1 MEVHAHT
8 HTERKKWTHY
18 LWEFLML
25 FLAVFCGFLA
35 ENQREHYVESKRAK
49 DYARSLLNDL
59 REDTSELRRGVHQ
72 TKFIMSS
79 IDSVVSMASTITR
92 NEPVPGKFYY
102 YSKFIFNGFRIDWS
116 KSTIDQLIQSGNL
129 RYFKNKD
136 LIAAIQFYYY
146 MQGII
151 SEQNQM
157 DQAHRDRVIEFRN
170 RILKGRYY
178 SVFASLNIVKEE
190 YAHVPSPQIDSLM
203 NTKLA
208 LQEEALQYMD
218 EYINHIAD
226 RKWRLDII
234 TERYYSLANEIA
246 IDIINLLK
254 EEFHFK

>member
-1 MEVHAHT
+1 MEVHSHT
-8 HTERKKWTHY
+8 HTSRKKWTHY

-35 ENQREHYVESKRAK
+35 ENQREHYVENKRAK
-49 DYARSLLNDL
+49 DYARSLLNDM
-59 REDTSELRRGVHQ
+59 REDAGELRRGIHQ

-79 IDSVVSMASTITR
+79 IDSVISMASTINT

-116 KSTIDQLIQSGNL
+116 KSTIEQLIQSGNL
-129 RYFKNKD
+129 RYFRNKD

-157 DQAHRDRVIEFRN
+157 DLAHRDKVIEFRN

-190 YAHVPSPQIDSLM
+190 YAHVPSLQIDSLM
-203 NTKLA
+203 NTKLP

-234 TERYYSLANEIA
+234 TERYYSIANEIA
-246 IDIINLLK
+246 IDIINLLQ
-254 EEFHFK
+254 EDFHFK